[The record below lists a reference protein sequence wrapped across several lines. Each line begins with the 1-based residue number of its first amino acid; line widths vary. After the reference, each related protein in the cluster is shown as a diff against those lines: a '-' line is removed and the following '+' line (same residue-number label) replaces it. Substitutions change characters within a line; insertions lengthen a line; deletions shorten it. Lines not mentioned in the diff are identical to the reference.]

1 MLHSKEMVG
10 QVQTL
15 CLTCVVLPPHVVG
28 WQSMALQWVQRNIH
42 HLGGDRGRVTI
53 FGESSGSCSVFLHTV
68 SPLSAGLFSRA
79 IAQESNRQI
88 PSLFGTNCNCC
99 SDSLNYKIIAEG

>member
-1 MLHSKEMVG
+1 MLDSKEVWG

-15 CLTCVVLPPHVVG
+15 CFGSCVGPLIVG
-28 WQSMALQWVQRNIH
+28 WQNMALRWVQRNIH
-42 HLGGDRGRVTI
+42 HLGGDPARVTI

-79 IAQESNRQI
+79 IAQESNSQI
-88 PSLFGTNCNCC
+88 PSQFATQQ
-99 SDSLNYKIIAEG
+99 